1 MRSSHCGR
9 WEPKEITHNAQEAR
23 QQYKGSLNL
32 LKQYRGGHMR
42 GDGTLFRIGKVWHI
56 NAVING
62 KRVRETTGHTNY
74 QEARKWMKERLATYE
89 PKNDN
94 TLGEALD
101 MLLEDYRLRE
111 IKSLYR
117 QTSVLKA
124 VKKRLGHR
132 KVQSL
137 TNNALLDYV
146 KARRTAGK
154 SNQTIIHDLQVV
166 RQALTIAIEYG
177 WISKLPTFPSLR
189 KGLARQGFVDRGTFD
204 RILTFLPEEFK
215 DFSSYA
221 YCTGWRRGDVANLTW
236 KMVSWEERVI
246 RLPMTKNDQ
255 PRLLPMVGEVWTI
268 IHKRW
273 TERVGSATHVFPHT
287 PTEMKALYRAWGH
300 AAKEAGVP
308 DILFHDLRRSAVR
321 DMVRAGVPDVVAMK
335 ISGHRT
341 RHVFDRYNIVSYAD
355 VEEALGRVQSF
366 RQRNV
371 KDEG

>member
-1 MRSSHCGR
+1 
-9 WEPKEITHNAQEAR
+9 
-23 QQYKGSLNL
+23 LNL

-42 GDGTLFRIGKVWHI
+42 GDGTLFRIGKVWYL
-56 NAVING
+56 NVVING
-62 KRVRETTGHTNY
+62 KRVRESTEHTNY
-74 QEARKWMKERLATYE
+74 KEARAWMKHRLVTYE
-89 PKNDN
+89 PKNDT

-101 MLLEDYRLRE
+101 LLLEDYQLRE

-117 QTSVLKA
+117 QTSVVRA

-132 KVQSL
+132 KIQSL
-137 TNNALLDYV
+137 TNTALLDYV
-146 KARRTAGK
+146 RSRKQAGK
-154 SNQTIIHDLQVV
+154 SNQTVIHDLGVI
-166 RQALTIAIEYG
+166 RKALSIALEYG
-177 WISKLPTFPSLR
+177 WISKLPTLPSLR
-189 KGLARQGFVDRGTFD
+189 KGLARQGFVDRETFD
-204 RILTFLPEEFK
+204 RILTSLPEEFK
-215 DFSSYA
+215 DFASFA
-221 YCTGWRRGDVANLTW
+221 YLTGWRRGDVANLTYR
-236 KMVSWEERVI
+236 MCDLEEKVI
-246 RLPMTKNDQ
+246 RLPVTKNDQ
-255 PRLLPMVGEVWTI
+255 PRLLPMVGDVWI
-268 IHKRW
+268 LIHKRW
-273 TERVGSATHVFPHT
+273 KERQGSDTHVFPHT
-287 PTEMKALYRAWGH
+287 PTQLKALYRAWGH